1 MSRSALKDV
10 LLDLKAQMRS
20 RRASSYGKKKKDG
33 DADDQGKGKKDGDAD
48 DAGPRGPVEAKSA
61 ATKAPKEPDL
71 APKGKEKVD
80 FSEEIKNFMKNKRTA
95 KAEPGT
101 AEGFAKMSS
110 PQKPKAEKKGK

>member
-10 LLDLKAQMRS
+10 LLDLKSQMRS
-20 RRASSYGKKKKDG
+20 RRASTYTKKKKDE
-33 DADDQGKGKKDGDAD
+33 DKA
-48 DAGPRGPVEAKSA
+48 DAGSSGPLEAEHK

-71 APKGKEKVD
+71 DTKKQEKVD

-101 AEGFAKMSS
+101 ADGFAKMSS
-110 PQKPKAEKKGK
+110 PSKPKADKKGK